1 MNRLSNYFE
10 KLKNADERT
19 KRRFVAIAS
28 GLSMVVVIFLWV
40 VYLNL
45 TLPALT
51 RGGTTGDTA
60 TSDTSI
66 ASPSVEAAPE
76 TPDNSFLGI
85 LARGLRVIGSGAGKQ
100 IETIKEDAI
109 QQFSKIG
116 TFATKKNET
125 SITPNTVKF
134 EPNTLLEAIPPTKLP
149 E

>member
-10 KLKNADERT
+10 GLKNADERT

-28 GLSMVVVIFLWV
+28 GLSMVVVILLWV

-51 RGGTTGDTA
+51 KTGDAGNVTGG
-60 TSDTSI
+60 DTSI
-66 ASPSVEAAPE
+66 SSSSVGTAPAE
-76 TPDNSFLGI
+76 PDSSFFGI
-85 LARGLRVIGSGAGKQ
+85 LARGLKVLGSGAGKQ

-116 TFATKKNET
+116 AFASKKNET

-134 EPNTLLEAIPPTKLP
+134 EPNTSLEAIPPTKLP

>member
-10 KLKNADERT
+10 KLKSADERT

-28 GLSMVVVIFLWV
+28 SLTMVVVIFLWV

-51 RGGTTGDTA
+51 KTRDAGDTTGGDA
-60 TSDTSI
+60 SI
-66 ASPSVEAAPE
+66 ASSSVAAAPTE
-76 TPDNSFLGI
+76 PDSSFLGI
-85 LARGLRVIGSGAGKQ
+85 LARGLKVLGNGAGKQ

-116 TFATKKNET
+116 TFAAKKNET

-134 EPNTLLEAIPPTKLP
+134 EPNTSLEAIPPTKLP